1 MMLKLS
7 DNPSVLA
14 NWVDSVAD
22 LQGLWWVAHTKAR
35 LEKAFAR
42 DLSKQGVGY
51 FLPLVQRVTYSGG
64 KKRRTLLPLFP
75 SYVFFCGTHEDRQT
89 AMRTNR
95 LCRAIDVPNQD
106 RLVSEL
112 LLIEKALQHDIQ
124 LDSHVGISAGETC
137 RVTAG
142 PFAGLEGQVL
152 RQSGKLRFLLQVGVL
167 GQGASMEIDADFLE
181 STGC

>member
-1 MMLKLS
+1 MLKLS

-14 NWVDSVAD
+14 TWVDSVAD
-22 LQGLWWVAHTKAR
+22 LEGCWWVAHTKAR

-42 DLSKQGVGY
+42 DLSKQGIGY
-51 FLPLVQRVTYSGG
+51 FLPLVQRVTYSSG
-64 KKRRTLLPLFP
+64 KKRRTMLPLFP
-75 SYVFFCGTHEDRQT
+75 SYVFFCGTQDDRQA

-95 LCRAIDVPNQD
+95 LCMAIDVADQEQ
-106 RLVSEL
+106 LVAEL

-124 LDSHVGISAGETC
+124 LDSHAGVTVGETC

-142 PFAGLEGQVL
+142 PFAGLEGEVL

-167 GQGASMEIDADFLE
+167 GQGASMEIDADFLDPI
-181 STGC
+181 GR